1 MSEKNLK
8 NRDLNYF
15 YNIARNLLEDFY
27 NCDCKPG
34 WICTPEKFGATM
46 GLGAAGQGKTFEAN
60 YNTLHQY
67 RLKMNLIKAHHEP
80 EMSTSIF
87 GKDLTIP
94 VMGASV
100 SGVKLSINDIIS
112 EDDFY
117 WGLMK
122 GARDFG
128 SIGMVGNTPACPDD
142 LGITVAGRNGGWGIP
157 IIKPH
162 SQEEL
167 IKLFQLVEELDVIA
181 VGVDLDG
188 VGSQFWNAHGKP
200 LYRKT
205 EHELRELVDC
215 TEKPVIFKGIMS
227 VEDAVKVA
235 DSGASACYVSNH
247 GGRPMDCGQAV
258 ADVLPDIAKE
268 ISGKIII
275 LADGAVRTG
284 FDVLTVLALGADV
297 VLIGRPLAM
306 MSVVGGV
313 EAVKLYYEYVKDDLR
328 TSMIMTGCDNL
339 QDATMEILVRSR

>member
-1 MSEKNLK
+1 
-8 NRDLNYF
+8 
-15 YNIARNLLEDFY
+15 
-27 NCDCKPG
+27 
-34 WICTPEKFGATM
+34 
-46 GLGAAGQGKTFEAN
+46 
-60 YNTLHQY
+60 
-67 RLKMNLIKAHHEP
+67 
-80 EMSTSIF
+80 
-87 GKDLTIP
+87 
-94 VMGASV
+94 
-100 SGVKLSINDIIS
+100 
-112 EDDFY
+112 
-117 WGLMK
+117 
-122 GARDFG
+122 
-128 SIGMVGNTPACPDD
+128 
-142 LGITVAGRNGGWGIP
+142 
-157 IIKPH
+157 
-162 SQEEL
+162 
-167 IKLFQLVEELDVIA
+167 
-181 VGVDLDG
+181 
-188 VGSQFWNAHGKP
+188 
-200 LYRKT
+200 
-205 EHELRELVDC
+205 
-215 TEKPVIFKGIMS
+215 MS